1 MPTPLLPAIS
11 RLNLASLI
19 TSTSIALAMA
29 AILLAHAGETA
40 AAVTCAAFCLPC
52 DALDGQV
59 ARRLNQVT
67 EFGGAL
73 DSLADGIAFLVA
85 PALVGAALVGLDGI
99 GLAVTIPFVLGGLW
113 RLARFAEVGTT
124 GDGSRERF
132 EGVPTPFVAAF
143 FILLSPLF
151 QVLGEAGKALLI
163 LFFLIAPL
171 LMCSSL
177 PIPKRGLHTRAMWF
191 CVPMALVV
199 LWLRP

>member
-1 MPTPLLPAIS
+1 MPTPLLPALS

-29 AILLAHAGETA
+29 AILLARSGELA

-59 ARRLNQVT
+59 ARRMGQVT

-85 PALVGAALVGLDGI
+85 PALVGAALAGLSGWS
-99 GLAVTIPFVLGGLW
+99 LAATIPFVLGGLW
-113 RLARFAEVGTT
+113 RLARFAEVGTR
-124 GDGSRERF
+124 GVGARESF

-143 FILLSPLF
+143 FVLLSPL
-151 QVLGEAGKALLI
+151 VLALGEGGKALLV
-163 LFFLIAPL
+163 LFYLLAPL
-171 LMCSSL
+171 AMCSSL
-177 PIPKRGLHTRAMWF
+177 AIPKRGLHTQAMWL
-191 CVPMALVV
+191 CVPAALVA
-199 LWLRP
+199 LWLQS

>member
-1 MPTPLLPAIS
+1 MPAPLLPAIS

-29 AILLAHAGETA
+29 AILLAHAGEVA

-67 EFGGAL
+67 AFGGAL

-85 PALVGAALVGLDGI
+85 PALVGASLVGLDGV
-99 GLAVTIPFVLGGLW
+99 GLVVTIPFVLGGLW

-124 GDGSRERF
+124 GSGGRECF
-132 EGVPTPFVAAF
+132 EGVPTPFIAAF
-143 FILLSPLF
+143 FVILAP
-151 QVLGEAGKALLI
+151 VLQALGGWGKAMLI
-163 LFFLIAPL
+163 LFFLISPL

-191 CVPMALVV
+191 CLPAALVV